1 MVRVFQLEMGGERAK
16 AHSGQFSPMIPDADL
31 IIACP
36 HCAVPARVFQLF
48 SGNTLEA
55 ITWTDGWMEAPMLPR
70 APRITRCHACGK
82 IYWVFMAPQLG
93 YVPLDEANK
102 AGEFADAPHIG
113 PLDEASCFEALRE
126 GLGASSDLELELR
139 VFTWWRG
146 NDAFRDPASS
156 PGHSTSKEALENIER
171 MIEMTKDGDED
182 LLLFRAEA
190 LRHLGRFD
198 EVKET
203 LQGVGCSD
211 YWPAKS
217 RQLEL
222 MEAGDRNVA
231 ILYSAERPPESY
243 ST

>member
-1 MVRVFQLEMGGERAK
+1 
-16 AHSGQFSPMIPDADL
+16 MIPDTDL

-48 SGNTLEA
+48 SGNTLDA
-55 ITWTDGWMEAPMLPR
+55 ITWTDGWMDAPMMPR
-70 APRITRCHACGK
+70 APRITRCPACNK

-93 YVPLDEANK
+93 YVPLDEASK
-102 AGEFADAPHIG
+102 TGEFADAPHIG
-113 PLDEASCFEALRE
+113 PLDEAGCFEALKE
-126 GLGASSDLELELR
+126 GLGASPDLELELR

-146 NDAFRDPASS
+146 NDAFRDTVKA
-156 PGHSTSKEALENIER
+156 PGHSTSPEALENMER
-171 MIEMTKDGDED
+171 MIELTKGGDED

-203 LQGVGCSD
+203 LHGVGCSD

-222 MEAGDRNVA
+222 VERGERNLE
-231 ILYSAERPPESY
+231 ILYSAERPPETY
-243 ST
+243 MT

>member
-1 MVRVFQLEMGGERAK
+1 
-16 AHSGQFSPMIPDADL
+16 MIPDTDL

-36 HCAVPARVFQLF
+36 HCAVAARVFQLF
-48 SGNTLEA
+48 SGNTIDA
-55 ITWTDGWMEAPMLPR
+55 ITWTDGWMDAPMMPR
-70 APRITRCHACGK
+70 APRITRCPACSK

-93 YVPLDEANK
+93 YVPLDEASK
-102 AGEFADAPHIG
+102 TGEFADAPHIG
-113 PLDEASCFEALRE
+113 PLDEAGCFEALNE
-126 GLGASSDLELELR
+126 GLGASPDLELELR

-146 NDAFRDPASS
+146 NDAFRDTVKA
-156 PGHSTSKEALENIER
+156 PGHSTSPEAFGNMER
-171 MIEMTKDGDED
+171 MIELTKEGDED

-222 MEAGDRNVA
+222 VERGERNLE
-231 ILYSAERPPESY
+231 ILYSAERPPETY
-243 ST
+243 MT